1 MEVEIKTNYRMKEL
15 SKETDILASCT
26 MYSMMTTSPTTSY
39 SRVTYKALD
48 ISYCVSHERIINYKE
63 KKRKYNNLKSTNKTN
78 THRSER

>member
-1 MEVEIKTNYRMKEL
+1 MSVSFDDLQEQLSVISRNITRIRDNRQANADWS

-48 ISYCVSHERIINYKE
+48 ISYCVSHKPPSFPE
-63 KKRKYNNLKSTNKTN
+63 
-78 THRSER
+78 